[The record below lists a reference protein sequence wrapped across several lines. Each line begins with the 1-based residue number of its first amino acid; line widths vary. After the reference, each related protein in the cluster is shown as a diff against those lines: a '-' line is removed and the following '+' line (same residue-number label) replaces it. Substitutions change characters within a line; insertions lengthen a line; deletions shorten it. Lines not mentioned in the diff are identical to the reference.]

1 MARVATGPSRL
12 SFQCRYRDG
21 CVRKS
26 TGSRLR
32 SVVSAMAALF
42 LGSPRRRG
50 PPAPRRP
57 AARTSSQDDPQRLGW
72 SFAEILPAVGGTP
85 VEEGAVAGLQAM
97 AVAVV
102 VENHRAVEHVEELH
116 LPRFDDDLVGGDP
129 AGARAQRR
137 HHAPHLALEE
147 TGPQDSPALRR
158 AIEPALRVV
167 AL

>member
-57 AARTSSQDDPQRLGW
+57 AARTASHLLASDAGAPAPRRPAARTSSQDDPQRLGW
-72 SFAEILPAVGGTP
+72 SVAEILPAVGGAP
-85 VEEGAVAGLQAM
+85 VEEGAVAGLQ
-97 AVAVV
+97 
-102 VENHRAVEHVEELH
+102 
-116 LPRFDDDLVGGDP
+116 
-129 AGARAQRR
+129 
-137 HHAPHLALEE
+137 
-147 TGPQDSPALRR
+147 
-158 AIEPALRVV
+158 
-167 AL
+167 